1 MVQRRICQGL
11 EQTFWAAAGNSRRQT
26 RLGALLM
33 MEGWGGLNKTL
44 LKSHARSEFD
54 WIIFDYLWFIIYN
67 INIVDIYV
75 NTNTSTSTTQQA
87 AQVIHWSRYKS
98 LPFQVL

>member
-33 MEGWGGLNKTL
+33 MEGWGGLN
-44 LKSHARSEFD
+44 
-54 WIIFDYLWFIIYN
+54 
-67 INIVDIYV
+67 
-75 NTNTSTSTTQQA
+75 
-87 AQVIHWSRYKS
+87 
-98 LPFQVL
+98 